1 MTRDMMLI
9 FMIAIALFVMQAI
22 GGVFQ
27 IRSYKAAIRRVH
39 KKGSV
44 GIGQKRGRF
53 FNGNIVIIACDG
65 EQIITDCEIMD
76 GKTFLAKFH
85 PVRELLGKALIG
97 VSIDEFL
104 HMFRAMETKKQKQ
117 YRGYIQALE
126 ALELRFRNAD
136 CTVEMDTAEH
146 LELRKPEL
154 T

>member
-39 KKGSV
+39 KKGNV

-65 EQIITDCEIMD
+65 EQIITVCEIMD
-76 GKTFLAKFH
+76 
-85 PVRELLGKALIG
+85 
-97 VSIDEFL
+97 
-104 HMFRAMETKKQKQ
+104 
-117 YRGYIQALE
+117 
-126 ALELRFRNAD
+126 
-136 CTVEMDTAEH
+136 
-146 LELRKPEL
+146 
-154 T
+154 